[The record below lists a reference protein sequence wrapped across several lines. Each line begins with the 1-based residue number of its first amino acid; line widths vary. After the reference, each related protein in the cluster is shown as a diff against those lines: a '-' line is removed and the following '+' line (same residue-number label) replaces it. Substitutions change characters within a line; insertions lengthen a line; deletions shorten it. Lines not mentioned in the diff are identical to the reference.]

1 MAGVATFCRVKSATS
16 SCEAAL
22 PVAAEEGFT
31 GLVNGGGKKNDTS
44 CVIAQGLEEY
54 DKEELL
60 RIDQEGRCIITDHSH
75 FGIFI
80 TQLFTSFR
88 LEMKWNA
95 SSFVNCVCFY

>member
-60 RIDQEGRCIITDHSH
+60 RIDQEGRCVITDHSH

-80 TQLFTSFR
+80 THCLLPLTGNGM
-88 LEMKWNA
+88 LLLL
-95 SSFVNCVCFY
+95 FVNCVCFY